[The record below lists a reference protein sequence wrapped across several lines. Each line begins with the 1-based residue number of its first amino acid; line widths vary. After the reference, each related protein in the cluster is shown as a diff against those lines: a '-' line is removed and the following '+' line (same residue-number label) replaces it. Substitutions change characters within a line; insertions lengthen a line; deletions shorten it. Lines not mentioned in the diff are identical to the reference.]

1 MNRIRN
7 FRNITS
13 IVCAL
18 FLAGIVYAQQE
29 EQEAP
34 TTNPDQ
40 TAKTRRELLNE
51 LSLRNALV
59 VLDNAREAHD
69 RFESAYRDAER
80 LIKQNIIPQK
90 ELDDAWSA
98 YMQAQQ
104 QRKQAE
110 IQFDQTKLGFLAN
123 ATHITIMEAKK

>member
-7 FRNITS
+7 FRNIAS
-13 IVCAL
+13 IVCAI
-18 FLAGIVYAQQE
+18 FLAGAVYAQQE

-40 TAKTRRELLNE
+40 TTKTRTELLNE

-69 RFESAYRDAER
+69 RFESAYRNAER

-90 ELDDAWSA
+90 ELDSAWSA

-104 QRKQAE
+104 ALKQAE
-110 IQFDQTKLGFLAN
+110 IQLDQTKLRSSS
-123 ATHITIMEAKK
+123 IKRS